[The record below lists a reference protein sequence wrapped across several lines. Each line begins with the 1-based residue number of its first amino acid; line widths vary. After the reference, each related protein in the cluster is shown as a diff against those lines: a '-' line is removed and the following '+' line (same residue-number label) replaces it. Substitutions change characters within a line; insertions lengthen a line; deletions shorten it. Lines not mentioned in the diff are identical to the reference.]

1 MLTPE
6 SILFPC
12 QIKELTNNHELIT
25 TANKL
30 GHCVSY
36 TKLQELLSEVTYA
49 KIEAAKEKIALPE
62 FCNQETF
69 TMLVE
74 DNIDCLEETLSGKC
88 LILNLTYFSQVLHC
102 YLRFP
107 ESIRGY

>member
-1 MLTPE
+1 MLFCCFFSVHNGKLLTPK

-30 GHCVSY
+30 GHGVSY
-36 TKLQELLSEVTYA
+36 TKLQELLSEIAYA
-49 KIEAAKEKIALPE
+49 KIEVAKEKIALPE
-62 FCNQETF
+62 FYNQETF

-74 DNIDCLEETLSGKC
+74 DNINCFEETLSGKC
-88 LILNLTYFSQVLHC
+88 L
-102 YLRFP
+102 
-107 ESIRGY
+107 